1 MHARVGVLREA
12 RDELRVGARR
22 VRNRCSVCH
31 LWTGVAFVSAL
42 DQSAADR
49 VAPGARGFDELRVGM
64 VSDIDFSPSSD
75 AAVPQLL
82 PAITQAPLLRDARMT
97 SVQWAQGGRPG
108 SVGVRV
114 EGVVTRWKP
123 ARKSGRGTVHQDV
136 RLLDADGH
144 VVESALV
151 TWVGP
156 AAKDVQDDES
166 ALRVAWDVG
175 TVAWGKHLA
184 AGLAANED
192 FASAVE
198 TFDGSVGIRAG
209 EEQVEFRIYRGKVI
223 EVARK
228 SAEGPTFT
236 ITGSERAWV
245 DLLAFPKNDFVK
257 RLGRNDFRSSGNN
270 YQYLRIFRAIMLM
283 VDEAQLAAAKEKP
296 SA

>member
-1 MHARVGVLREA
+1 M
-12 RDELRVGARR
+12 
-22 VRNRCSVCH
+22 
-31 LWTGVAFVSAL
+31 
-42 DQSAADR
+42 
-49 VAPGARGFDELRVGM
+49 
-64 VSDIDFSPSSD
+64 
-75 AAVPQLL
+75 
-82 PAITQAPLLRDARMT
+82 
-97 SVQWAQGGRPG
+97 
-108 SVGVRV
+108 
-114 EGVVTRWKP
+114 
-123 ARKSGRGTVHQDV
+123 HQDV
-136 RLLDADGH
+136 RLLDSDGQ
-144 VVESALV
+144 VVESARV
-151 TWVGP
+151 TWDVP
-156 AAKDVQDDES
+156 AASDVQDDES
-166 ALRVAWDVG
+166 APRVAWDVG

-245 DLLAFPKNDFVK
+245 DLLASPKNDFVK